1 MLFGVWVTGI
11 ILRQGDG
18 ILSVR
23 MEMVFYRSV
32 IGPYAYLQSQYL
44 VLGQCLHHFGSP
56 KRRSGRSPRLLAL
69 VSSFGPVQPWAS
81 FAMPAP
87 RRHDHLYS
95 QA

>member
-32 IGPYAYLQSQYL
+32 ILPYAYLQSQYCARTML
-44 VLGQCLHHFGSP
+44 ASFRIPQEEERTF
-56 KRRSGRSPRLLAL
+56 PRLLASFPRSPCAAVGL
-69 VSSFGPVQPWAS
+69 V
-81 FAMPAP
+81 AMPAP